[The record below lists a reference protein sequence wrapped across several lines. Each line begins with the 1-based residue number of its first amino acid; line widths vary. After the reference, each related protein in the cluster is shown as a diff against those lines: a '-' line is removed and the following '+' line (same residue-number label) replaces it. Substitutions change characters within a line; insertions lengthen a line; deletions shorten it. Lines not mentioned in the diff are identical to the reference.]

1 MKESLPQPVWI
12 DDVKGLNRL
21 VSTLNKQ
28 SILAVDTE
36 SNGLHAY
43 QEQVCLVQVSTKSA
57 DYLID
62 PLALD
67 SLEPL
72 GEIFLDPGIE
82 KIFHAAE
89 YDLICLKRDFDIEV
103 ANLFDTRWA
112 VRVLGYK
119 GDGLDRL
126 LGEKFGVQVNK
137 KYQKANWAIRPLSSE
152 QTSYA
157 RLDTH
162 YLIPL
167 RHMLRTE
174 LKAKDL
180 WQLASEDFQRACQVE
195 IPDGR
200 SALWERVA
208 NQSAYTLRELTVLK
222 ELGECR
228 ERIAERLDRPTFKV
242 VSDRHLFEIAKL
254 MPEHQDDLLG
264 AGLSHRQVGRW
275 GWDFLR
281 AVEKGKEAPLVAR
294 PRIERPSD
302 AFLSRL
308 DALKKWRKKAAKKMG
323 VESDVVLPRDL
334 MESLAGKRPHTMP
347 QLGELLSD
355 SPWRMA
361 RFGSQI
367 LQVLKG

>member
-1 MKESLPQPVWI
+1 MKEPLLPPIWI
-12 DDVKGLNRL
+12 DDIKGLNKL
-21 VSTLNKQ
+21 VSILNKQ
-28 SILAVDTE
+28 SIIAVDTE

-43 QEQVCLVQVSTKSA
+43 QEQVCLLQVSTKGA

-72 GEIFLDPGIE
+72 GEIFTNPRIE

-89 YDLICLKRDFDIEV
+89 YDLICLKRDFDIQV
-103 ANLFDTRWA
+103 SNLFDTRWA

-137 KYQKANWAIRPLSSE
+137 KYQKANWAIRPLSNE

-167 RHMLRTE
+167 RDMLKAE
-174 LKAKDL
+174 LKAKSL
-180 WQLASEDFQRACQVE
+180 WQLAYEDFQRACQVE

-200 SALWERVA
+200 SALWERVG
-208 NQSAYTLRELTVLK
+208 NQNAYTQRDLTILK
-222 ELGECR
+222 ELVECR

-242 VSDRHLFEIAKL
+242 VSDKNLFEIAKL
-254 MPEHQDDLLG
+254 APEHPDDLLG
-264 AGLSHRQVGRW
+264 AGLSPRQVGRW
-275 GWDFLR
+275 GRDFLN
-281 AVEKGKEAPLVAR
+281 AVEKGGESPLVKR
-294 PRIERPSD
+294 PQIERPSD

-308 DALKKWRKKAAKKMG
+308 DALKNWRKKAAQKMG

-334 MESLAGKRPHTMP
+334 MELLAVQGPHTMP
-347 QLGELLSD
+347 QLGELLAD
-355 SPWRMA
+355 SPWRMT
-361 RFGSQI
+361 RFGPQI
-367 LQVLKG
+367 LQILKG